1 MSSKLD
7 EIPRQDAKNR
17 RFRGLI
23 LSGRAGIG
31 KTTSLMEMVG
41 EDEKFVRIPMASRT
55 AEDFGVYPVP
65 DKQAVLGKDGVTR
78 DVWTIAQPLIEAQ
91 IVPLLKE
98 NIGDGYGVLLLD
110 DVTLADPRLQSGLL
124 ELVQFGRIGDFE
136 IGENVLV
143 AMTGNGIEDG
153 CSAVEWNKALLG
165 RSMLINYE
173 PDFDAWI
180 DYPCNRELD
189 PSVIGFLKENQG
201 FFAPGAGDTKYADE
215 NGKVPSPRDHTALG
229 TELSIKHGGVRNF
242 KPGFL
247 WKSPSQLAESM
258 SGKQFGTA
266 FNSFIQLLMK
276 YPTSEELME
285 DPTRWDRLSLEEK
298 NNVGCVFAVAHSL
311 RTNFVRYTNK
321 LDEKFAGKPK
331 ELDKAREDLVK
342 NVLHA
347 TASMAK
353 GRREMAAY
361 IFRHIVAE
369 LQVKNEGKS
378 DKNRDNCVTKL
389 SAWVYR
395 LDGKQDDHID
405 SLKLDEVFESIRAM
419 GNI

>member
-1 MSSKLD
+1 MSSKLN
-7 EIPRQDAKNR
+7 EVPRQDANNR

-31 KTTSLMEMVG
+31 KTTSLMEMVSP
-41 EDEKFVRIPMASRT
+41 EEKFVRIPMASRT

-65 DKQAVLGKDGVTR
+65 DKQKVTGLDGTER

-98 NIGDGYGVLLLD
+98 NIGSGYGVLLLD

-180 DYPCNRELD
+180 DYPCNRDLD
-189 PSVIGFLKENQG
+189 PSVIGFLKENGG
-201 FFAPGAGDTKYADE
+201 FFAPSAGNTQYSDE
-215 NGKVPSPRDHTALG
+215 NGKTPSPRDHTALG
-229 TELSIKHGGVRNF
+229 TELSQKHGGVRNF

-247 WKSPSQLAESM
+247 WKSPTQLAESM
-258 SGKQFGTA
+258 SGKQFATA
-266 FNSFIQLLMK
+266 YGQFISLLME

-285 DPTRWDRLSLEEK
+285 DPTRWDRLDAAKK
-298 NNVGCVFAVAHSL
+298 NNIGCVFAVGHAL
-311 RTNFVRYTNK
+311 RSNFIRFANK
-321 LDEKFAGKPK
+321 LEETHAGKPK
-331 ELDKAREDLVK
+331 DLDSAREKLVK

-347 TASMAK
+347 TASMAQS
-353 GRREMAAY
+353 RREMAAF
-361 IFRHIVAE
+361 IFRHIVSE
-369 LQVKNEGKS
+369 LQTKNEGRN
-378 DKNRDNCVTKL
+378 DKTRDTCVTKL

-405 SLKLDEVFESIRAM
+405 SLELDKVFESIRTM
-419 GNI
+419 GQV